1 MIIEKIVPVGSQ
13 NHMRWKDFFSNI
25 GKKADSQ
32 GWIQLFSIWTLTVA
46 GIVLSMDIQDRYVYW
61 DWDGWIVGLVKLMI
75 VSIVFISILNPKKIW
90 TVGKKRLNIKE
101 IFIHGVVGVILL
113 LLGWID
119 IGMIEAISKGKLESM
134 VMVTYLIYSALSIVP
149 YVLSFLSC
157 LLVFQFIL
165 ELEEDK
171 GTWNNLNWENKLGY
185 LSMSVVFMVL
195 AILLGISLEDPVAS
209 TAAAV
214 ALPFSAIALIW
225 PDHVRHLQRARFY
238 PLFIFAM
245 FLCVRAPWFLV
256 PLAVLFFLLRIVNY
270 FRYGIVHPS
279 FGVDFLEED

>member
-185 LSMSVVFMVL
+185 LSVSVVFMVL